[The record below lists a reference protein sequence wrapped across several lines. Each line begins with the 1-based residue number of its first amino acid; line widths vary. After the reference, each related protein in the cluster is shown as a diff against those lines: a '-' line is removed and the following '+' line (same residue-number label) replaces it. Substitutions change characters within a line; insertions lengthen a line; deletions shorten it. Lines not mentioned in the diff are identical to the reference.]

1 MAAEASPEGLP
12 GPDKLPIAF
21 RGYAQ
26 EPTDELLRQIEQSY
40 QTLVGERDELRA
52 RAEGAERRSEELERE
67 LAEHRKQTRAV
78 SDALIAAEQA
88 KVAGERE
95 AAALKAEAEREHA
108 EVRERAAREAE
119 AIVREARA
127 KADRLVQ
134 DVQRTLEERQH
145 EAEHFFDDTK
155 ERLGALVRDLLARVG
170 SARLDAVEPED
181 QAPESAD
188 SPSD

>member
-1 MAAEASPEGLP
+1 MAAEASPEGLS

-26 EPTDELLRQIEQSY
+26 EPTDELLRRVEQSY
-40 QTLVGERDELRA
+40 QALVRERDELRA
-52 RAEGAERRSEELERE
+52 RAEGAERRNEELERE
-67 LAEHRKQTRAV
+67 LAGHREQTRAV

-88 KVAGERE
+88 KAASERE

-108 EVRERAAREAE
+108 EVRERADREAQ
-119 AIVREARA
+119 AIVREAQA

-134 DVQRTLEERQH
+134 EVQRTLEERRH
-145 EAEHFFDDTK
+145 EAENFLDDTK

-170 SARLDAVEPED
+170 SARLDAVEPEG

-188 SPSD
+188 SQSD